1 MNSGFD
7 DDESEEDGI
16 RAFVRRNTRVR
27 LMAAGLLSPNRK
39 RTEESFAL
47 EMRIRHEAQ
56 AQEDRALIRLREKRS
71 RETKG

>member
-1 MNSGFD
+1 MSSNLEDG
-7 DDESEEDGI
+7 ESEEDAI

-27 LMAAGLLSPNRK
+27 LMAAGLLNPNRK

-56 AQEDRALIRLREKRS
+56 AQEDWALIRHRQQRQC
-71 RETKG
+71 

>member
-1 MNSGFD
+1 MSSNIEDG
-7 DDESEEDGI
+7 ESEEDAI

-56 AQEDRALIRLREKRS
+56 AQEDWALIRHRQQRH
-71 RETKG
+71 R

>member
-1 MNSGFD
+1 MTSNLGD
-7 DDESEEDGI
+7 NESEEDGI

-27 LMAAGLLSPNRK
+27 LMAAGLLSPKRK

-56 AQEDRALIRLREKRS
+56 AQEDWALIRLREKQ
-71 RETKG
+71 K